1 MTPTH
6 VTFLTIDQK
15 DEKTKGSY
23 IVISTALTILAM
35 FFFINTKC
43 LTFELGVGTKSR
55 EFVTMNCPLLC
66 NSNSDIHRFE
76 LRLAL
81 LGLT

>member
-1 MTPTH
+1 M
-6 VTFLTIDQK
+6 
-15 DEKTKGSY
+15 
-23 IVISTALTILAM
+23 ISTALTILAM
-35 FFFINTKC
+35 FFFFINTKC

>member
-1 MTPTH
+1 MKKYRIIH
-6 VTFLTIDQK
+6 VKNVNIMVF
-15 DEKTKGSY
+15 
-23 IVISTALTILAM
+23 VISTLKSDHVARTV
-35 FFFINTKC
+35 FFLNTN
-43 LTFELGVGTKSR
+43 TFELGVGTKSR

-66 NSNSDIHRFE
+66 NSDSDIHRFE

>member
-1 MTPTH
+1 MTDSQR
-6 VTFLTIDQK
+6 VTWTW
-15 DEKTKGSY
+15 
-23 IVISTALTILAM
+23 TAFAILAM
-35 FFFINTKC
+35 FFLNTKC
-43 LTFELGVGTKSR
+43 LTFERGVGTKSR

-66 NSNSDIHRFE
+66 NSDSDIHRFE